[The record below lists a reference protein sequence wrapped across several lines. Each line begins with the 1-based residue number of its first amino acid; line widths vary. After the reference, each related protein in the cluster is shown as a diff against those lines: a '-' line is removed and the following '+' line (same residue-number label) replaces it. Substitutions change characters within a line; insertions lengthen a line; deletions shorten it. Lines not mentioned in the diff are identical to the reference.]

1 MGCLKANR
9 ERKLKTFKSMAWAI
23 KAALVVGLNSNSS
36 TSKPSTLYEVGTI
49 HPQLISLGT
58 TSGKQTT
65 NHMVYL
71 IANLKITTQPFPLVR
86 KNWSF
91 CLFQEISFT
100 CIGWIKFMM
109 YCATVSKFWVVVVL
123 WMSQTDIVMCALSC
137 TAMSTIQLF
146 TMTLNP

>member
-1 MGCLKANR
+1 MWLSTVQLLHTVGGTPLHGMSILGTCILQVNGLFKGQQR
-9 ERKLKTFKSMAWAI
+9 EKTKDFQVHGLSYQSSSGGW
-23 KAALVVGLNSNSS
+23 LNSNSS

-49 HPQLISLGT
+49 HAQLISLGT

-65 NHMVYL
+65 NHMVYS

-100 CIGWIKFMM
+100 CIG
-109 YCATVSKFWVVVVL
+109 
-123 WMSQTDIVMCALSC
+123 
-137 TAMSTIQLF
+137 
-146 TMTLNP
+146 